1 MILEFLLVLLV
12 AITGAKLGGLASN
25 RLGQPAV
32 VGELLVG
39 LILGPTVLDL
49 LHLPLFSSEH
59 LGETIHLLAEL
70 GVVFLMFVAGL
81 EIELEEMASAGRVAV
96 LAGILGVVV
105 PLILGAI
112 TALPFGYSPIKS
124 LFIGVI
130 LTATSVS
137 ISAQT
142 LMELGVLRSREGIAL
157 LGAAVVDDVLV
168 ILILSLFVALADG
181 SGGLIDVV
189 WVVVKMVVYLG
200 AAAVL
205 GVRLI
210 PAFTRWIDRVPVS
223 EGLLAGAIV
232 AMLAFAWSAEALGG
246 VALITGAFIA
256 GVLFARTPLRD
267 RIEIKMHAVAYAF
280 FVPIFFVS
288 IGLQANA
295 RLIGGGSLVFAT
307 LIVIVA
313 IVSKVIGSGWGA
325 HLAGFDSQASL
336 RLGTGMISRG
346 EVGLIVATV
355 GLDNGFISDEVFAIT
370 VVMVLATTLITPL
383 LLRQMFAGQPGV
395 MHAPQPAR
403 EVE

>member
-1 MILEFLLVLLV
+1 MILQFLLVLV
-12 AITGAKLGGLASN
+12 IIIASAKLGGLIST

-32 VGELLVG
+32 LGELLAG

-49 LHLPLFSSEH
+49 VRLPIFGDPHLPEI
-59 LGETIHLLAEL
+59 IHLLAEL
-70 GVVFLMFVAGL
+70 GVVFLMFIAGL
-81 EIELEEMASAGRVAV
+81 EIDLEEMASAGKVAM
-96 LAGILGVVV
+96 LAGILGVIA
-105 PLILGAI
+105 PLVLGAL
-112 TALPFGYSPIKS
+112 TALPFGYTPVKS

-168 ILILSLFVALADG
+168 ILILSLFVALAGG
-181 SGGLIDVV
+181 SGGLVDVV
-189 WVVVKMVVYLG
+189 WVVVKMLVYLG

-210 PAFTRWIDRVPVS
+210 PAFARWVDRVPVS

-232 AMLAFAWSAEALGG
+232 ATLAFAWSAEALGG

-256 GVLFARTPLRD
+256 GVQFARTPLRD
-267 RIEIKMHAVAYAF
+267 RIEGGMHAVAYAF

-295 RLIGGGSLVFAT
+295 RLLGGGSLVFAT

-313 IVSKVIGSGWGA
+313 IVSKVIGSGLGA
-325 HLAGFDSQASL
+325 LLAGFDRQAAL

-346 EVGLIVATV
+346 EVGLIVAAV
-355 GLDNGFISDEVFAIT
+355 GLDNGFISEEVFAVT
-370 VVMVLATTLITPL
+370 VMMVLATTLVTPL
-383 LLRQMFAGQPGV
+383 LLRRVFGERPAVLRIPEPAG
-395 MHAPQPAR
+395 